1 MEPMDLFKKYGTHV
15 LTGVKMGGKVEIKS
29 QYSSNNLTALNEAKS
44 KLSLEVEGIFEPG
57 KYSEWKKN
65 KQQEQGDNNT
75 EPIEMEETGATSPTP
90 SPTTNPKSESK
101 IDLEKD
107 SDKELAFE
115 SDYIAKEG
123 ENEVL
128 KTTYTTCYGGT
139 GYDMTSLENVNN
151 NYKEWIKTVSDA
163 PSIVGVLGEE
173 SLYPIWKL
181 VGCMADA
188 DSSISSE
195 VAQARMKELEDAFN
209 AYGLENYNKLIAD
222 EIETQENK
230 KQVEELDIE
239 PVGVK
244 ANRSF
249 DKNKTVSSKVQAL
262 HEGWDLGKVMLVNAK
277 KNMDGTYTYN
287 EDRDLQIRF
296 RIDQNLDKLP
306 VGNTKNNSHKVIYN
320 ENASGKVADYGNV
333 LGNHYI
339 KGLGKG
345 CYFVQVTYNNQ
356 KVETVN
362 AINFLKKM
370 NKNDT
375 ITMLDTSTLAVEEND
390 GIDKI
395 VVFVTYQTSAWN
407 VLTNPVQDWVVE
419 AELNFE

>member
-1 MEPMDLFKKYGTHV
+1 
-15 LTGVKMGGKVEIKS
+15 
-29 QYSSNNLTALNEAKS
+29 
-44 KLSLEVEGIFEPG
+44 
-57 KYSEWKKN
+57 
-65 KQQEQGDNNT
+65 
-75 EPIEMEETGATSPTP
+75 
-90 SPTTNPKSESK
+90 
-101 IDLEKD
+101 
-107 SDKELAFE
+107 
-115 SDYIAKEG
+115 
-123 ENEVL
+123 
-128 KTTYTTCYGGT
+128 
-139 GYDMTSLENVNN
+139 MTSLENVNN

-181 VGCMADA
+181 VGCMADN
-188 DSSISSE
+188 DSSISQE
-195 VAQARMKELEDAFN
+195 VAEARMKELEDAFN